1 MPGAQHLA
9 RGRNDRFVEAV
20 VEQLEP
26 VELGRVAAPGDETR
40 SPPAAMCSRSRWEG
54 KGIGNTGFYEG
65 AEWFTVHGIS
75 DYGDRHVT
83 TAWRGYASMAAAA
96 YVRAL
101 LAMTPAT
108 AHMNGRT
115 AAQPN

>member
-1 MPGAQHLA
+1 M
-9 RGRNDRFVEAV
+9 
-20 VEQLEP
+20 
-26 VELGRVAAPGDETR
+26 
-40 SPPAAMCSRSRWEG
+40 EG

-65 AEWFTVHGIS
+65 AEWFTVRGIS

-101 LAMTPAT
+101 LALTPAT
-108 AHMNGRT
+108 RT
-115 AAQPN
+115 

>member
-1 MPGAQHLA
+1 M
-9 RGRNDRFVEAV
+9 
-20 VEQLEP
+20 
-26 VELGRVAAPGDETR
+26 
-40 SPPAAMCSRSRWEG
+40 EG

-65 AEWFTVHGIS
+65 AEWFTVRGIS
-75 DYGDRHVT
+75 DYGDRYVT

-101 LAMTPAT
+101 LAVTPAT
-108 AHMNGRT
+108 ARLSRHP

>member
-1 MPGAQHLA
+1 M
-9 RGRNDRFVEAV
+9 
-20 VEQLEP
+20 
-26 VELGRVAAPGDETR
+26 
-40 SPPAAMCSRSRWEG
+40 EG

-65 AEWFTVHGIS
+65 AEWFTVRGIS

-83 TAWRGYASMAAAA
+83 TAGRGYASMAAA

-108 AHMNGRT
+108 PHMNGRT
-115 AAQPN
+115 AAQPD